1 MIYWRLHVISC
12 ISRNLY
18 FPANTNSLHLKLECI
33 MERIFNK
40 KILYFAENTSRFKF
54 LWNIY
59 MKKVYIY
66 SFLIN
71 TRAETNSVN
80 KRKKIKIQ

>member
-1 MIYWRLHVISC
+1 
-12 ISRNLY
+12 
-18 FPANTNSLHLKLECI
+18 

-66 SFLIN
+66 IFLIN

>member
-1 MIYWRLHVISC
+1 
-12 ISRNLY
+12 
-18 FPANTNSLHLKLECI
+18 

-66 SFLIN
+66 IFLIN
-71 TRAETNSVN
+71 TRAETNSNSVN

>member
-1 MIYWRLHVISC
+1 MIYRRLHVISS

-40 KILYFAENTSRFKF
+40 KNFIFRGKYLSFQIFME
-54 LWNIY
+54 
-59 MKKVYIY
+59 YIY
-66 SFLIN
+66 IYEKKIYIYFLIN
-71 TRAETNSVN
+71 
-80 KRKKIKIQ
+80 RKYERRD